1 MLLDAETIQL
11 SGGIP
16 KAMGCRE
23 NGHGACCT
31 TDRHSIYLDSIEAY
45 VAPISTNFTHKTSFQ
60 VAYSNCLVCRAR
72 QHRSVDLVNVYNR
85 AVTQN
90 TNAPNRLKHVN
101 HGVRPTH
108 RDSGYLEIKLQ
119 GWDEPDSDEP

>member
-1 MLLDAETIQL
+1 MLLDAENIQL

-16 KAMGCRE
+16 KATGCRE
-23 NGHGACCT
+23 TRHGAYCI
-31 TDRHSIYLDSIEAY
+31 TDRHSIYLAFIEAY

-60 VAYSNCLVCRAR
+60 VAYSNCPVCRAR

-90 TNAPNRLKHVN
+90 TNAPNRLKHVH

-119 GWDEPDSDEP
+119 G